1 MNIPKTFR
9 ELRLQYIILMCMYGF
24 ISTFMMGIAV
34 IFAMTLTDMQ
44 VPLIWGSIF
53 CSAIAFM
60 GMIKAMSKL
69 LIKI

>member
-1 MNIPKTFR
+1 MITFR
-9 ELRLQYIILMCMYGF
+9 ELRIKYIIFMCGYGF
-24 ISTFMMGIAV
+24 ISTFMMGMAV

-44 VPLIWGSIF
+44 IPLVWGSIF

-60 GMIKAMSKL
+60 GMIKAMGRL